1 MGVGSAPH
9 TTVRTL
15 DSVTR
20 EPAIS
25 APTTRALGLTLH
37 PHGSVA
43 LDRALACFLFVADV
57 VWLGVLTVR
66 GDRTVAE
73 GGGLAVV
80 SAVVA
85 GGFLWRR
92 RRPVALVA
100 LVVVGYVAAAAIH
113 GQSLA
118 TQVTGAAVVLAVY
131 ALGSWSEHRRWA
143 ISLMLVAAVVVT
155 AGALGDGTGVV
166 ESLSFSGALL
176 GAPWFAGS
184 AGRMRRRHLDA
195 VEARLRQVESERDE
209 RARLAVIEERA
220 RIARELHDVVAHH
233 VSLIGVQAG
242 AARTML
248 GRDTDHTHEALLAIE
263 SSSRDAVREMRQL
276 LDVLGTAGSGIERA
290 PAPGL
295 AEFGRL
301 CDSYAVA
308 GLTVQRTTSGTVD
321 RLSPL
326 HAVTLYR
333 IIEEA
338 LTNVSRHSTAARCAV
353 HLHADEH
360 GARVVITDPGPS
372 KDAATVSPRGSGR
385 GLVGMRERVDV
396 FNGTIVTGP
405 TTSATWVIDAW
416 LPVDE
421 Q

>member
-1 MGVGSAPH
+1 MGLGSAPYA
-9 TTVRTL
+9 TVRTL
-15 DSVTR
+15 GSVNR
-20 EPAIS
+20 EPTS
-25 APTTRALGLTLH
+25 RAPTARTLGLTLH
-37 PHGSVA
+37 PRGSVA
-43 LDRALACFLFVADV
+43 LDRVLAGALFVADV
-57 VWLGVLTVR
+57 VGLAVLVGR
-66 GDRTVAE
+66 GDRTVVE
-73 GGGLAVV
+73 GAGLAVV

-92 RRPVALVA
+92 RRPVAVVA
-100 LVVVGYVAAAAIH
+100 LVVGGYVAAGAVH

-118 TQVTGAAVVLAVY
+118 TQITGAQVVLAVY
-131 ALGSWSEHRRWA
+131 TLGSWSEHRRWA
-143 ISLMLVAAVVVT
+143 IGLALLAAVVVT
-155 AGALGDGTGVV
+155 AGALGDGSGVV
-166 ESLSFSGALL
+166 QSLSFSGALL

-184 AGRMRRRHLDA
+184 AGRMRRRHLDS

-248 GRDTDHTHEALLAIE
+248 GRDTDRTHEALLAIE
-263 SSSRDAVREMRQL
+263 SSSRDAVREMRRL
-276 LDVLGTAGSGIERA
+276 LDVLGTAGSGSERV

-308 GLTVQRTTSGTVD
+308 GLTVQRTTSGVVD

-326 HAVTLYR
+326 HALTLYR

-338 LTNVSRHSTAARCAV
+338 LTNVSRHSAADTCAV
-353 HLHADEH
+353 HLHADEN
-360 GARVVITDPGPS
+360 GARVVVTDPGPS
-372 KDAATVSPRGSGR
+372 KPQAAASPTGSGR

-396 FNGTIVTGP
+396 FSGTIVTGP
-405 TTSATWVIDAW
+405 TMDANWVIDAW
-416 LPVDE
+416 LPMDE